1 MSLMRSRRFFGT
13 AVMIVLIL
21 VVVAF
26 AVRGEEELEII
37 AGPYL
42 HYPTETTMRVG
53 WETSVPAS
61 AEVGFG
67 PGANRLTWV
76 AGEEGQNFH
85 TVILE
90 GLEPG
95 GYYFYQVRSK
105 TAAGDQ
111 VESAIYTFQT
121 AVSPEAPFSFVVLSD
136 TQSNPVNVARLAEL
150 AWGQRPQFTLIT
162 GDLVSKGSDKP
173 LWNNH
178 FFRNM
183 SALISR
189 VPLVPCL
196 GNHDEDSPAYYSYF
210 ALPDPEYCYAFTYGN
225 LDLFVVDSQKPLL
238 PGSEQYAW
246 LEGAL
251 AASKAVWKI
260 VAMHKAAYSSDEDD
274 YGDTT
279 ETRSG
284 FGDVRLRRLDDLY
297 EKYGVDIAWCGH
309 IHSYERTY
317 PMVQGKPVL
326 QGGTIYMV
334 TGGGG
339 GGLEK
344 TGPWRSPFT
353 AKVYSGHH
361 YCLVNV
367 FGPTMRI
374 ESYTPEGNL
383 FDFVELKK

>member
-1 MSLMRSRRFFGT
+1 M
-13 AVMIVLIL
+13 VLVL
-21 VVVAF
+21 VVTAF
-26 AVRGEEELEII
+26 AAQGEEKLEII

-42 HYPTETTMRVG
+42 HYPTLTTMRVG
-53 WETSVPAS
+53 WETSVQAS

-67 PGANRLTWV
+67 PAAERLTWV
-76 AGEEGQNFH
+76 TGQDGQAFH
-85 TVILE
+85 AVMLE

-95 GYYFYQVRSK
+95 GCYFYQVRSK

-111 VESAIYTFQT
+111 VESALYTFQT
-121 AVSPEAPFSFVVLSD
+121 AVGADAPFSFVVLSD
-136 TQSNPVNVARLAEL
+136 TQSNPRNVARLADL
-150 AWGQRPQFTLIT
+150 AWAQRPHFTLIT
-162 GDLVSKGSDKP
+162 GDLVSEGNNKP

-183 SALISR
+183 HELSTR

-196 GNHDEDSPAYYSYF
+196 GNHDEDSPAYYDYF
-210 ALPDPEYCYAFTYGN
+210 ALPDPEYYYVFTYGN
-225 LDLFVVDSQKPLL
+225 LDVFVVDSQRPLL

-279 ETRSG
+279 QTRSG

-326 QGGTIYMV
+326 QGGTVYMI

-353 AKVYSGHH
+353 AKLYSGHH

-367 FGPTMRI
+367 FGKTLRI